1 MVFKE
6 VWGTESPSGLG
17 KMTAVWA
24 MELGN
29 QEGIGD
35 LGKKAKGVGAEAW
48 LEWLRYSQQKWGFTG
63 AERRSEVAAQV
74 RGIFFFLIDG
84 IAVCFRTCVHSKS
97 LQSSPTLC
105 DLMDCSPP
113 GSSIHGIPQAGV
125 LEWVAM
131 PFSRRIFPTQESNP
145 HL

>member
-29 QEGIGD
+29 PEGIGD
-35 LGKKAKGVGAEAW
+35 LGKKAKAVGAEAW
-48 LEWLRYSQQKWGFTG
+48 LEWLCYSQQKWGFTG

-74 RGIFFFLIDG
+74 RGIFFF
-84 IAVCFRTCVHSKS
+84 
-97 LQSSPTLC
+97 
-105 DLMDCSPP
+105 
-113 GSSIHGIPQAGV
+113 
-125 LEWVAM
+125 
-131 PFSRRIFPTQESNP
+131 
-145 HL
+145 